1 MMKNK
6 GFTLIEL
13 LGTIVILSAILL
25 IIIPGVT
32 SSIKKS
38 EKDADDSTKNSIIL
52 AAQNWVSD
60 NKYVFDNAKCKG
72 ITVKDLQ
79 EYGYLDENVKLP
91 SDGSDL
97 DAVCVL
103 ICTER
108 GNKIKYTYTYSS
120 RCLR

>member
-1 MMKNK
+1 MKNK

-25 IIIPGVT
+25 VIIPGVT
-32 SSIKKS
+32 GSIKKS

-60 NKYVFDNAKCKG
+60 NKYLFDNAECRG
-72 ITVKDLQ
+72 ITVKNLQ
-79 EYGYLDENVKLP
+79 AYGYLDENVKLP
-91 SDGSDL
+91 SDGSDI
-97 DAVCVL
+97 DTDCVL

-120 RCLR
+120 RCPQ

>member
-13 LGTIVILSAILL
+13 LGTIIILSAILL
-25 IIIPGVT
+25 VIIPGVVG
-32 SSIKKS
+32 SIKKS
-38 EKDADDSTKNSIIL
+38 EKEADDSTKNSIIL

-60 NKYVFDNAKCKG
+60 NKYVFDNAECDS

-91 SDGSDL
+91 FDGSDI
-97 DAVCVL
+97 DHSCVL
-103 ICTER
+103 ICMKR
-108 GNKIKYTYTYSS
+108 GNKTKYTYTYPS
-120 RCLR
+120 RCPR